1 MRKDREKPKQG
12 EFRKKKPRRYAKLR
26 PGSDESAVPETLRP
40 LHSQKDRSSPFA
52 TNANALNTAEHSKND
67 RTPNSNHVIPG
78 YKGDHHCRNSHEQE
92 RRDQRRLP
100 TRAVAV
106 MTKNKRA
113 HWPSQEAHEINE
125 ECLQRTNQRIGIR
138 EKQLREH
145 ERGNGAIEE
154 KVIPLNGC
162 TDRASNDGCH
172 QHLAII
178 RGFRRTDFR
187 RAHR

>member
-26 PGSDESAVPETLRP
+26 PRRDESAVPETLRP
-40 LHSQKDRSSPFA
+40 LHRQKDRSSPFP
-52 TNANALNTAEHSKND
+52 TNANALNKAEHRQND
-67 RTPNSNHVIPG
+67 RTPDSNHAIPG
-78 YKGDHHCRNSHEQE
+78 YKGDQHCRNSHEQE

-113 HWPSQEAHEINE
+113 HWPSQEAHAITEACFHRPNHPTQ
-125 ECLQRTNQRIGIR
+125 LR

-145 ERGNGAIEE
+145 ERGNRAIEE
-154 KVIPLNGC
+154 KVIPL
-162 TDRASNDGCH
+162 
-172 QHLAII
+172 
-178 RGFRRTDFR
+178 
-187 RAHR
+187 